1 MESLEKPLE
10 AKTYYPRIDLYRFVF
25 TVFVVILHFECFYP
39 TKPKDNIFALYRSV
53 DFFFLL
59 SGFLL
64 FKSLKNQKYRNAL
77 DFTLSKA
84 KKLMPVNLVVIT
96 AACICTSFPKVFA
109 VKSLLG
115 SCKALFV
122 NLVCSIPNI
131 FFVQLFIPV
140 VEKIIPSRY
149 EAFPMWYI
157 SAMIVSCFIWFW
169 ILSALRNKNGND
181 SKYYSWGLV
190 GAVLVY
196 SSVFNLY
203 GKTDVGFDEIV
214 PIFNL
219 PAGFFRGFADIGFG
233 IFLANYEFKIENLKL
248 KYFLKLFFPLLLFV
262 SIFYAKYSVF
272 DYIYIFF
279 CAVTLVFE
287 FSLQE
292 TSKFEKF
299 YSFIG
304 KISLYVY
311 FTHAFVIFYE
321 YTPLVQKIPEL
332 NDYFYLN
339 IFVRIL
345 LVAATSFA
353 AYWLS
358 KPIKTALDKLYSVI
372 KDKYEDCQN

>member
-1 MESLEKPLE
+1 METLDKPLE
-10 AKTYYPRIDLYRFVF
+10 SKTYYPRIDLYRFVF

-64 FKSLKNQKYRNAL
+64 FKSLKNQKYMNAL

-84 KKLMPVNLVVIT
+84 KKLMPVNLVVIA

-109 VKSLLG
+109 VKSLLV
-115 SCKALFV
+115 SSKALFI
-122 NLVCSIPNI
+122 NIVCSIPNI
-131 FFVQLFIPV
+131 FFVQLFIPIL
-140 VEKIIPSRY
+140 EKFIPSRY

-169 ILSALRNKNGND
+169 ILSALKNKNGTD

-190 GAVLVY
+190 AAVLVY

-203 GKTDVGFDEIV
+203 GKTDVAFDEIV
-214 PIFNL
+214 PFFNL
-219 PAGFFRGFADIGFG
+219 PAGFFRGFADIGLG
-233 IFLANYEFKIENLKL
+233 IFLANYEFKIENQKL
-248 KYFLKLFFPLLLFV
+248 RSFLKIFFPLLLFI

-292 TSKFEKF
+292 TPKFEKF
-299 YSFIG
+299 CSFIG

-321 YTPLVQKIPEL
+321 YTPLIQKFPEL
-332 NDYFYLN
+332 NSYFYLN

-345 LVAATSFA
+345 LLAATTIA

-358 KPIKTALDKLYSVI
+358 KPAGVLLNKLYAAI
-372 KDKYEDCQN
+372 KLKD